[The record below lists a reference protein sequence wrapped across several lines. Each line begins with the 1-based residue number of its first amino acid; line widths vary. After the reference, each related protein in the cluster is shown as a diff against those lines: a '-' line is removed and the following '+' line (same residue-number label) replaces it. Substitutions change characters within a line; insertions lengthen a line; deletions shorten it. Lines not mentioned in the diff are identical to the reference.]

1 MSLHST
7 PILDARLDKAQI
19 ATVYGK
25 VAPVYDIWGKLTES
39 NARRRCLEL
48 AAVRDGEAVL
58 EVAVGTGLTFEEI
71 VKANPRGENEAID
84 LTAAMLRR
92 AQARVERLGG
102 RHVRL
107 ALGDAYALQ
116 FPDDHFDVLVNNYM
130 FDLLPQ
136 TDFARVLSEFWRTLK
151 PGGRLVLVNMTKAAR
166 WSEHIAETIY
176 RLRPEWMGGC
186 RGVLLEPYVRE
197 AGFSNVH
204 REIISQFTFPS
215 EILRATKGAAS
226 SPGPG

>member
-1 MSLHST
+1 MSLHAT
-7 PILDARLDKAQI
+7 PILDARLDKGQI
-19 ATVYGK
+19 AAVYGK

-39 NARRRCLEL
+39 NARRRCLEI

-58 EVAVGTGLTFEEI
+58 EVAVGTGLTFAEI
-71 VKANPRGENEAID
+71 VKANPRGVNEGID
-84 LTAAMLRR
+84 LTDAMLRR
-92 AQARVERLGG
+92 ARARVEPIGG

-136 TDFARVLSEFWRTLK
+136 GDFASVLSEFRRVLK
-151 PGGRLVLVNMTKAAR
+151 PGGRIVLVNMTKAAR
-166 WSEHIAETIY
+166 WSEQIAEAIY

-186 RGVLLEPYVRE
+186 RGVLLEPYLRE
-197 AGFSNVH
+197 AGFSDVH

-215 EILRATKGAAS
+215 EILRATKGAGHGS
-226 SPGPG
+226 G